1 MDNKKAIRNI
11 AIYLG
16 IPILLFIIIFMLLSN
31 RQVEPTYRYSD
42 ILSFKMCIRDRLS
55 DDLAKVYKFS
65 RALKGKKIKP
75 EKKKKSKKVV
85 ARNLNEM

>member
-42 ILSFKMCIRDRLS
+42 ILSFFEEQQ
-55 DDLAKVYKFS
+55 VT
-65 RALKGKKIKP
+65 G
-75 EKKKKSKKVV
+75 
-85 ARNLNEM
+85 

>member
-1 MDNKKAIRNI
+1 MITAAILNSMDDASYTVVKEK
-11 AIYLG
+11 
-16 IPILLFIIIFMLLSN
+16 
-31 RQVEPTYRYSD
+31 
-42 ILSFKMCIRDRLS
+42 LS